1 MSQVSQGTVYKNEV
15 REERNMDVTRLPS
28 GRFSSGVSGNPTGR
42 PKSESAALRAELAE
56 HGPAIAA
63 VVIEAALG
71 GDLQAAKLV
80 LDRISPPLKAQ
91 AAPVL
96 LDLPNSDNATATAAA
111 IIRAAADGE
120 LPPDIAAQLVAAV
133 GTLARIIEID
143 ELKDRLESLER
154 AIKEQRP

>member
-1 MSQVSQGTVYKNEV
+1 MVL
-15 REERNMDVTRLPS
+15 D
-28 GRFSSGVSGNPTGR
+28 
-42 PKSESAALRAELAE
+42 AALA
-56 HGPAIAA
+56 
-63 VVIEAALG
+63 

-96 LDLPNSDNATATAAA
+96 LDLPRPDNATDTAAA

-120 LPPDIAAQLVAAV
+120 LPPDIAAQLVATV

-154 AIKEQRP
+154 AIKGQKP

>member
-1 MSQVSQGTVYKNEV
+1 MT
-15 REERNMDVTRLPS
+15 DRLPDGRFRAGKSGNPS
-28 GRFSSGVSGNPTGR
+28 GR
-42 PKSESAALRAELAE
+42 PKTKSARVRVILAE
-56 HGPAIAA
+56 HEEDIVK
-63 VVIEAALG
+63 VVLDAALA

-96 LDLPNSDNATATAAA
+96 LDLPRPDNATGTAAA
-111 IIRAAADGE
+111 IIRAAANGE

-154 AIKEQRP
+154 AIKAQKP

>member
-1 MSQVSQGTVYKNEV
+1 MTL
-15 REERNMDVTRLPS
+15 TRLPD
-28 GRFSSGVSGNPTGR
+28 GRFPPGASGNPAGR
-42 PKSESAALRAELAE
+42 PKTESAALRAELAE
-56 HGPAIAA
+56 HGEDIAK
-63 VVIEAALG
+63 VVLDAALA

-96 LDLPNSDNATATAAA
+96 LNLPSPENATGTAAA

-120 LPPDIAAQLVAAV
+120 IPPDVATQLVGAV

-143 ELKDRLESLER
+143 ELKDRLEALER
-154 AIKEQRP
+154 AIKVQKQ

>member
-1 MSQVSQGTVYKNEV
+1 MTLA
-15 REERNMDVTRLPS
+15 RLPD
-28 GRFSSGVSGNPTGR
+28 GRFPPGASGNPTGR
-42 PKSESAALRAELAE
+42 PKTESAALRAELAE
-56 HGPAIAA
+56 HGEDIAK
-63 VVIEAALG
+63 VVLDAALA

-96 LDLPNSDNATATAAA
+96 LDLPSPENATGAAAA

-120 LPPDIAAQLVAAV
+120 IPPDVATQLVGAV

-143 ELKDRLESLER
+143 ELKDRLEALER
-154 AIKEQRP
+154 AIKGQKQ

>member
-1 MSQVSQGTVYKNEV
+1 MTERLPDGRFRPGMSGN
-15 REERNMDVTRLPS
+15 PS
-28 GRFSSGVSGNPTGR
+28 GR
-42 PKSESAALRAELAE
+42 PKTESARLRASLAE
-56 HGPAIAA
+56 HGEDVAK
-63 VVIEAALG
+63 VVLDAALE

-120 LPPDIAAQLVAAV
+120 LPPDIAAQLVAAA
-133 GTLARIIEID
+133 GTLARIVEID
-143 ELKDRLESLER
+143 GLKDRLESLER
-154 AIKEQRP
+154 AIKEQKQ

>member
-1 MSQVSQGTVYKNEV
+1 MTLA
-15 REERNMDVTRLPS
+15 RLPN
-28 GRFSSGVSGNPTGR
+28 GRFPPGASGNPTGR
-42 PKSESAALRAELAE
+42 PKTESAALRAELAE

-63 VVIEAALG
+63 VVIEAAIG

-96 LDLPNSDNATATAAA
+96 LDLPRPENATGTAAA

-120 LPPDIAAQLVAAV
+120 IPPDVATQLVGAV

-154 AIKEQRP
+154 AIKGQKQ

>member
-1 MSQVSQGTVYKNEV
+1 MT
-15 REERNMDVTRLPS
+15 DRLPDGRFRAGKSGNPS
-28 GRFSSGVSGNPTGR
+28 GR
-42 PKSESAALRAELAE
+42 PKTESARLRVILAE
-56 HGPAIAA
+56 HGEDIVK
-63 VVIEAALG
+63 VVLDAALA

-96 LDLPNSDNATATAAA
+96 LDLPRPDNATGTAVA
-111 IIRAAADGE
+111 IIRAAANGE
-120 LPPDIAAQLVAAV
+120 LPPDIAAQLVATV

-154 AIKEQRP
+154 AIKAQKP

>member
-1 MSQVSQGTVYKNEV
+1 MT
-15 REERNMDVTRLPS
+15 DRLPDGRFRAGKSGNPS
-28 GRFSSGVSGNPTGR
+28 GR
-42 PKSESAALRAELAE
+42 PKTESARLRAILAE
-56 HGPAIAA
+56 QGEDIVK
-63 VVIEAALG
+63 VVLDAALA

-96 LDLPNSDNATATAAA
+96 LDLPRPDNATDTAAA

-120 LPPDIAAQLVAAV
+120 LPPDIAAQLVATV

-154 AIKEQRP
+154 AIKGQKP

>member
-1 MSQVSQGTVYKNEV
+1 M
-15 REERNMDVTRLPS
+15 
-28 GRFSSGVSGNPTGR
+28 
-42 PKSESAALRAELAE
+42 AE
-56 HGPAIAA
+56 HGEHVAK
-63 VVIEAALG
+63 VVLDAALE

-120 LPPDIAAQLVAAV
+120 LPPDIAAQLVAAA

-143 ELKDRLESLER
+143 GLKDRLESLER
-154 AIKEQRP
+154 AIKEQKQ

>member
-1 MSQVSQGTVYKNEV
+1 MTPS
-15 REERNMDVTRLPS
+15 RLPN
-28 GRFSSGVSGNPTGR
+28 GRFPPGASGNPTGR
-42 PKSESAALRAELAE
+42 PKTESAALRAELAE
-56 HGPAIAA
+56 HGPAIAS
-63 VVIEAALG
+63 VVIEAAIG

-96 LDLPNSDNATATAAA
+96 LDLPREENATGTATA

-120 LPPDIAAQLVAAV
+120 IPSDVAAQLVTAV
-133 GTLARIIEID
+133 GALARIIEID

-154 AIKEQRP
+154 AIEGQRK

>member
-1 MSQVSQGTVYKNEV
+1 M
-15 REERNMDVTRLPS
+15 
-28 GRFSSGVSGNPTGR
+28 
-42 PKSESAALRAELAE
+42 
-56 HGPAIAA
+56 
-63 VVIEAALG
+63 
-71 GDLQAAKLV
+71 

-91 AAPVL
+91 AASVM
-96 LDLPNSDNATATAAA
+96 LDLPSSENATGTAAA

>member
-1 MSQVSQGTVYKNEV
+1 MT
-15 REERNMDVTRLPS
+15 DRLPD
-28 GRFSSGVSGNPTGR
+28 GRFRAGTSGNPGGR
-42 PKSESAALRAELAE
+42 PKTESAALRAELAE

-63 VVIEAALG
+63 VVIEAAIG

-96 LDLPNSDNATATAAA
+96 LDLPSPENATGTAAA

-120 LPPDIAAQLVAAV
+120 LPPDVAAQLIAAV

-143 ELKDRLESLER
+143 ELKSRLESLER
-154 AIKEQRP
+154 AIKGQKQ

>member
-1 MSQVSQGTVYKNEV
+1 MT
-15 REERNMDVTRLPS
+15 DRLPDGRFRAGKSGNPS
-28 GRFSSGVSGNPTGR
+28 GR
-42 PKSESAALRAELAE
+42 PKTESTRLRVILAE
-56 HGPAIAA
+56 HGEDIVK
-63 VVIEAALG
+63 VVLDAALA

-91 AAPVL
+91 AAPIL
-96 LDLPNSDNATATAAA
+96 LDLPRPENATGTAAA

-154 AIKEQRP
+154 AIKGQKP